1 MREDGGDLK
10 SSDESLS
17 LNISSVELLAKFL
30 YALPGYFQIAELDLE
45 TEVWSNGQQ
54 KLEVKNT
61 SAPLSLND
69 LFTTIIKVI
78 PRVYAGES
86 FKFISG
92 SFRNRIDPETKKA
105 RVFFTVS
112 IQLSEPRTVLK
123 HSIPL
128 DEFIHVNDK
137 LMSLIQ
143 EMNFLLDNS
152 DKFNT
157 LTKREVEVLE
167 LIAAGSTNPDVAEK
181 LTISRRTVEQHRKNI
196 NKKLGFK
203 NYNDLYRF
211 VRAFDLT

>member
-1 MREDGGDLK
+1 M
-10 SSDESLS
+10 
-17 LNISSVELLAKFL
+17 
-30 YALPGYFQIAELDLE
+30 
-45 TEVWSNGQQ
+45 
-54 KLEVKNT
+54 
-61 SAPLSLND
+61 
-69 LFTTIIKVI
+69 
-78 PRVYAGES
+78 
-86 FKFISG
+86 
-92 SFRNRIDPETKKA
+92 
-105 RVFFTVS
+105 
-112 IQLSEPRTVLK
+112 K